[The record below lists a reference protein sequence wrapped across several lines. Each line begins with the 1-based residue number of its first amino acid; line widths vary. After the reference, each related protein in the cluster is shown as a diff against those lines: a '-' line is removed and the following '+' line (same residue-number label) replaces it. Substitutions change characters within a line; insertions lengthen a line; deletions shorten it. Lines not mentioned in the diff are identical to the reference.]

1 MDKLKWYTITFTEDS
16 IPPLQCPH
24 CYKGVLK
31 LITKNFIIQETK
43 ASEIASKDDFWD
55 PEFSDYIFS
64 GLLVCSSCEE
74 YVAVLGT
81 GRLNSANHYDRISE
95 TLDNEYFKVL
105 TPLFFYP
112 ALHIFQIPSVCP
124 KDIREE
130 VVQSFP
136 LFWTDLAAC
145 ANRIRTSVE
154 VIMSQQGVPKTKK
167 VETGRR
173 RFTLHQ
179 RIELFKIKNPE
190 VAELFLAIKWIGNKG
205 SHLGKLDRGDILN
218 AYELLEHSINK
229 LFDKSEQRIKRLSEK
244 INKRKGV
251 GRKRVPF

>member
-1 MDKLKWYTITFTEDS
+1 LKWYTITFTEDS